1 MTKVNMFNWTL
12 SYLSSVAGEFC
23 TLADGQRLFSWSE
36 KGGNYWLNLIK
47 DDDGNPHVMI
57 YAWHDPKNLL
67 YAVIGYCEYHNINY
81 EVDESIPD
89 DVGKS

>member
-12 SYLSSVAGEFC
+12 SYLSSVAGEFG
-23 TLADGQRLFSWSE
+23 TLADNDRLFSWPDKS
-36 KGGNYWLNLIK
+36 GNYWLNLIK

-57 YAWHDPKNLL
+57 YAWHDPSNLL
-67 YAVIGYCEYHNINY
+67 YSIIGYCEYHDINY
-81 EVDESIPD
+81 EVDESVPD